1 MVGAPGGGGGTA
13 RGERVIKLEGQITAR
28 EKMDSTEGGSTGRGG
43 SIREG
48 GSIERGQEAPG
59 EGAALVCVG
68 GNSTT

>member
-28 EKMDSTEGGSTGRGG
+28 EKLDSTEGGSTGRGG

-48 GSIERGQEAPG
+48 GSIEGGAGSTRGG
-59 EGAALVCVG
+59 GSSGVCVG
-68 GNSTT
+68 Q